1 MAACNNGASMPTPQD
16 AANGLSQPGASGS
29 WHKPPEEE
37 PRKAEPILVKKA
49 HREILDHE
57 RKRRVEL
64 KCVELQEMME
74 EKGYSE
80 EDIRQKVSTFRQML
94 MEKEGVL
101 TREDQHGRQIV
112 IEDPRFAHGEECA
125 MVCPPYGEGCAV
137 ECSCRID
144 CYRDYSGHRDYRMKR
159 GLSSSCSPRPRK
171 KKKKKSG
178 HKRSRCDSSSP
189 IRKDKKK
196 KSGKKH
202 KRDRSRSGSRKKRRH
217 RSRSS
222 KNKRKDRTKDRKR
235 SRMESPSQRSH
246 RHSSCSSH
254 SPSPSSD
261 YSSGKSPGRY
271 SPKHRED
278 GQHPSS
284 HQSSRSPS
292 SSHTCHSRSATP
304 HQNGHK
310 TGTHNG
316 RQGHG
321 TLAEK
326 SQAKLDSL
334 SPSAREMAKMESLS
348 PGCRDGRG
356 IKHNQ
361 ESAVTVSPGK
371 IGSGA
376 PGDRRTQHHRSRSVS
391 PQKHRRWSKT
401 KSDEKRESAERSV
414 SHTGYSSDSDGSVGS
429 RAHSMAT
436 ATEKKHSAP
445 NKKVKGR
452 HHRGRP
458 NSCSESAVKHSRH
471 NSERKKSVSRS
482 PGHRG
487 SSWSSSCSRSRSR
500 DKRSVRSRS
509 RSSSQKKNTSR
520 DKENESRTRH
530 TDSTEASRPRRR
542 SRSYSPIRK
551 RRRDS
556 PSFME
561 ARRITSAR
569 KRPIP
574 YYRPSPSSS
583 STLSSYSDSRSRS
596 RSYDSYSSYSRSRSR
611 SRSRSLSNNS
621 RSSSESTGF

>member
-1 MAACNNGASMPTPQD
+1 MAACNNGALMPTPQEPP
-16 AANGLSQPGASGS
+16 NGFSQPGASVS
-29 WHKPPEEE
+29 WHKPPDEE
-37 PRKAEPILVKKA
+37 PRKPEPILVKKA

-101 TREDQHGRQIV
+101 TREDQHGRQ
-112 IEDPRFAHGEECA
+112 
-125 MVCPPYGEGCAV
+125 M
-137 ECSCRID
+137 
-144 CYRDYSGHRDYRMKR
+144 MKGR
-159 GLSSSCSPRPRK
+159 LSSSCSPPPKK

-178 HKRSRCDSSSP
+178 HRRSRCDSSSP
-189 IRKDKKK
+189 LRKDKKK

-202 KRDRSRSGSRKKRRH
+202 KRDRSGSGSRKKRRH
-217 RSRSS
+217 RSRSP

-235 SRMESPSQRSH
+235 SRTKSPSQRSH

-261 YSSGKSPGRY
+261 YSSGKSPSRHN
-271 SPKHRED
+271 PHHRED
-278 GQHPSS
+278 GQRPSS
-284 HQSSRSPS
+284 HRSSRSHS
-292 SSHTCHSRSATP
+292 SSRTCHSRSATP

-316 RQGHG
+316 RQGYG
-321 TLAEK
+321 TVAEK
-326 SQAKLDSL
+326 SQAKLDTL
-334 SPSAREMAKMESLS
+334 SPSAKEKAKTESLS
-348 PGCRDGRG
+348 PGCRDGKT
-356 IKHNQ
+356 IKHDQ
-361 ESAVTVSPGK
+361 ESPSSISPGK
-371 IGSGA
+371 IAKGVA
-376 PGDRRTQHHRSRSVS
+376 GDKGMHRNRSRSKS
-391 PQKHRRWSKT
+391 PQKHRRWDKT
-401 KSDEKRESAERSV
+401 RPDGQRESLDRSV
-414 SHTGYSSDSDGSVGS
+414 SRTGYSSDSDGSVGS
-429 RAHSMAT
+429 RSHST
-436 ATEKKHSAP
+436 AAGTEKKHGAP
-445 NKKVKGR
+445 LKKVKSR

-471 NSERKKSVSRS
+471 NTERKKSVSRS

-487 SSWSSSCSRSRSR
+487 SSWSSSFSRSRSR
-500 DKRSVRSRS
+500 EKRSVRSRS
-509 RSSSQKKNTSR
+509 RSPSQKKNITR
-520 DKENESRTRH
+520 EKENEARTRH

-583 STLSSYSDSRSRS
+583 SSFSSYSNSRSRS

-611 SRSRSLSNNS
+611 SRSRS
-621 RSSSESTGF
+621 SSESTGF